1 MTENCLVRIM
11 APSELW
17 QANKPDVPKFV
28 TEVVQRAVEASGR
41 VHSDSEVSL
50 VLSDDR
56 ELRLLNNEHRG
67 IDKATNVLAFPGEP
81 LDDEGGA
88 YTVRARPL
96 ILGDIVLSYE
106 RVVAEAED
114 QGKTFDHHLAHLL
127 VHGTLH
133 LCRYDH
139 ERNEDAERMENL
151 ERRVLKAM
159 GIGDPYAELP
169 PKEEAAPEPV
179 PPPVAAPAAAPKAQ
193 AAPRKPAPG
202 KPAPKKPALKK
213 AAAKKVAPKKLAAKK
228 APAKRAAAK
237 KPVAKKAPARKPA
250 PRKAAP
256 KKKAPPRRPAARKSK
271 PARRSKR

>member
-28 TEVVQRAVEASGR
+28 TEVVQHAVEASGR

-56 ELRLLNNEHRG
+56 ELRLLNAEHRG
-67 IDKATNVLAFPGEP
+67 IDKPTNVLAFPNEP

-88 YTVRARPL
+88 YTVRVRPL

-106 RVVAEAED
+106 SVVAEAED

-139 ERNEDAERMENL
+139 ERSEDAERMETL

-159 GIGDPYAELP
+159 GIRDPYAELS
-169 PKEEAAPEPV
+169 PKEEPAPAEPAAELRPKASPRKAAPKK
-179 PPPVAAPAAAPKAQ
+179 VAAP
-193 AAPRKPAPG
+193 
-202 KPAPKKPALKK
+202 KK
-213 AAAKKVAPKKLAAKK
+213 AAKK
-228 APAKRAAAK
+228 APAKRTAAK
-237 KPVAKKAPARKPA
+237 KPAAKRAPARKPA
-250 PRKAAP
+250 ARKARP
-256 KKKAPPRRPAARKSK
+256 KKKAPAKKAAAHKPKS
-271 PARRSKR
+271 ARRSKR

>member
-17 QANKPDVPKFV
+17 QASKPDVPKFI

-56 ELRLLNNEHRG
+56 ELRLLNAEHRG
-67 IDKATNVLAFPGEP
+67 IDKPTNVLAFPGEP

-96 ILGDIVLSYE
+96 ILGDIVISFE
-106 RVVAEAED
+106 RVAAEADD

-139 ERNEDAERMENL
+139 ERSEDAERMENL

-169 PKEEAAPEPV
+169 PTEEAAPEPV
-179 PPPVAAPAAAPKAQ
+179 APPAAAPKTKA
-193 AAPRKPAPG
+193 
-202 KPAPKKPALKK
+202 APKKAPAKK
-213 AAAKKVAPKKLAAKK
+213 APAKK

-237 KPVAKKAPARKPA
+237 KPSAKKAPARKAA

-256 KKKAPPRRPAARKSK
+256 KKKAPAKKAAVRKSPARKPPARKLK